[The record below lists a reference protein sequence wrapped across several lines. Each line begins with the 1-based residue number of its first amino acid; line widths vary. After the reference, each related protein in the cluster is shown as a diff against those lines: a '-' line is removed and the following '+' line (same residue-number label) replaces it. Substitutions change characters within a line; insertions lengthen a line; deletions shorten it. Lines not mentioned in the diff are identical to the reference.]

1 MPDIQSTFRYP
12 PVAPEI
18 MLPFIPAN
26 CRRLLDVGCAGGEF
40 GAMIK
45 QRVRA
50 EVWGIDPSSE
60 VVDRA
65 TRNLDRF
72 IPRAFDEMSGL
83 PLHYFDVVTFNDS
96 LEHFADPWAV
106 LRLVQ
111 QHLAPGG
118 SVIMSV
124 PNVRYVDN
132 VYHLVFE
139 MDWRYRERGILD
151 STHLRFFTKKSLVRT
166 LESEHFV
173 VEKITGIRGKYW
185 IGRAAR
191 PFVRL
196 FGEWL

>member
-1 MPDIQSTFRYP
+1 
-12 PVAPEI
+12 
-18 MLPFIPAN
+18 
-26 CRRLLDVGCAGGEF
+26 
-40 GAMIK
+40 
-45 QRVRA
+45 
-50 EVWGIDPSSE
+50 
-60 VVDRA
+60 
-65 TRNLDRF
+65 
-72 IPRAFDEMSGL
+72 
-83 PLHYFDVVTFNDS
+83 VVTFNDS

-196 FGEWL
+196 FGEWLEDMNYMQYAVVASMKLDGEPKGSGNGPAGQPGQAASG